1 MYLPHLVLW
10 SVLFLV
16 RCKLRIEVLFFSISC
31 GYLLIP
37 ASIVEKSHWMTLTPL
52 SKISLTHVCGLFSNT
67 NTAALQRQCVQGLHW
82 VPRFL
87 KSFSILPG
95 ENKVFLAPWAVI
107 FFSPDSFQWLFP
119 WPWNFPYIH
128 VLISKTQ
135 GNSLQVSGALPSVVF
150 CLMNYSY
157 FCLPS
162 LWTQFKDPP
171 SSSWFSL
178 PVLHSIWSLKQ
189 PLIVSFFLFPFSL
202 GSVYLEV

>member
-1 MYLPHLVLW
+1 
-10 SVLFLV
+10 
-16 RCKLRIEVLFFSISC
+16 
-31 GYLLIP
+31 
-37 ASIVEKSHWMTLTPL
+37 MTLTAL

-67 NTAALQRQCVQGLHW
+67 NTAALQRIPLGAT
-82 VPRFL
+82 FL
-87 KSFSILPG
+87 KKFFHFAWWKQ
-95 ENKVFLAPWAVI
+95 KVFLARWAVI
-107 FFSPDSFQWLFP
+107 FFFFSPDSFQWLFP

-135 GNSLQVSGALPSVVF
+135 GNSLQVPGALLPVVF
-150 CLMNYSY
+150 CLMNCSY
-157 FCLPS
+157 FGLPS

-171 SSSWFSL
+171 SSFWFSL